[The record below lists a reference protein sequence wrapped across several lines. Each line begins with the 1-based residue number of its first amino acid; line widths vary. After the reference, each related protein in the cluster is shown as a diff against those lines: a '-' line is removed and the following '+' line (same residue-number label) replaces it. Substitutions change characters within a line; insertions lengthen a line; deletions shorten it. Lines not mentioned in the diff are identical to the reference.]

1 MEKKS
6 LLDKIKEQIEW
17 IISTTDDDLVI
28 ARCNIILS
36 MLEEGE

>member
-1 MEKKS
+1 MDKEK
-6 LLDKIKEQIEW
+6 LAKIKEQLEW

-36 MLEEGE
+36 LLEGE